1 MVIKKGDYI
10 IGTEIWLV
18 TKKSLRGVN
27 FVYDLEALTDKPET
41 IEIYNWVSGMY
52 EEYTT
57 GGSMKSVPRNFLR
70 HLGSFVPKE
79 KAGYAIEVLF
89 GKNKR

>member
-27 FVYDLEALTDKPET
+27 FVYDLVALTDEPET
-41 IEIYNWVSGMY
+41 MEVFNWVSGMY

-57 GGSMKSVPRNFLR
+57 GSFIKSVPRNFLR
-70 HLGSFVPKE
+70 HLGILVPKE

-89 GKNKR
+89 GQNKR